1 MSTTRRYTALLRG
14 VNVGGAK
21 KIAMADLRAAIER
34 LGYEDVRTLLNSG
47 NVVFSARDR
56 SIQKI
61 ANAIE
66 RAIVS
71 DIGITTRVTVLG
83 TAELAEIMQQNPLL
97 EYADN
102 PSRLHVAFFRD
113 PTAGERLAAIAR
125 EAQPPDI
132 LAVGD
137 RAAYMWLPN
146 GMSASKLP
154 LAVDK
159 LLRDDVTV
167 RTWGTVTKIRALL
180 DAD

>member
-1 MSTTRRYTALLRG
+1 MSTRRRYTALLRG
-14 VNVGGAK
+14 VNVGGGK

-56 SIQKI
+56 SLQKI
-61 ANAIE
+61 AAALEKTILSDLG
-66 RAIVS
+66 VS
-71 DIGITTRVTVLG
+71 TRVTVLD
-83 TAELAEIMQQNPLL
+83 ANEFAQIMEENPLL

-113 PTAGERLAAIAR
+113 PTAGERLAAIAG
-125 EAQPPDI
+125 EARPPDI
-132 LAVGD
+132 LAIGT
-137 RAAYMWLPN
+137 RAGYLWLPN

-154 LAVDK
+154 LAIDK

-167 RTWGTVTKIRALL
+167 RTWGTVIKIRALL
-180 DAD
+180 DAE